1 MNAGEGMIRSC
12 GIVAERDGQVISM
25 NYAQIKP
32 VTIENGTG
40 VRVSLFVS
48 GCRHHCRDCF
58 NPETWDFGYGK
69 PFTAETEEEVLRAL
83 SPSYIAGLTLLGGDP
98 GEPENQEALL
108 PLLRKLRARLP
119 EKTVWIYSGY
129 LHEDFLPG
137 GRAHC
142 AASEEFLALSDILV
156 DGPFVAEQKD
166 ISLPFRGSAN
176 QRIIDL
182 AAAGASGRDDAAEEV

>member
-1 MNAGEGMIRSC
+1 
-12 GIVAERDGQVISM
+12 M

-142 AASEEFLALSDILV
+142 AASDVTEEMLSYLDVLV

-182 AAAGASGRDDAAEEV
+182 AAARASGRDDAAEEV